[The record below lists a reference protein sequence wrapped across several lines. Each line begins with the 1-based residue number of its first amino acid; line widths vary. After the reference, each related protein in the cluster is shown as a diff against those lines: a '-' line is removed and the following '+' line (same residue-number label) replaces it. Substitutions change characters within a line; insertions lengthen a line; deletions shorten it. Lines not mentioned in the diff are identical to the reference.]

1 MSAGREPDP
10 RGSNLEA
17 RIDRIT
23 LHVTDMDPID
33 ARRLAEAVALAL
45 APTLAVGPGEGT
57 IDRLD
62 VRVQAT
68 GREHPE
74 QIAARVAQRLAPLL
88 ARVSPAQ
95 DAR

>member
-1 MSAGREPDP
+1 MSAGRESDP
-10 RGSNLEA
+10 RGTNLEA

-45 APTLAVGPGEGT
+45 APTLALAPGEGA

-62 VRVQAT
+62 VRVQAKR
-68 GREHPE
+68 REHPE
-74 QIAARVAQRLAPLL
+74 QIAAQVAQRLAPLL
-88 ARVSPAQ
+88 ARVTRAQ